1 MFADIKLRV
10 DKLAMCNLPLE
21 ETEIVFSTQKR
32 LKVYKEKKTS
42 FTDIFCINFH
52 DNLLFACGYDLC
64 TFFLYYTA
72 YALMEQSSLTNHY
85 RKKAKVQEQTSMQQM
100 RRQIPKK
107 QAFKIMVIYI
117 LWAQHRLIHKGF
129 VNTWRI

>member
-52 DNLLFACGYDLC
+52 DIISFACGYDLC

-72 YALMEQSSLTNHY
+72 LMEQSSLTNHY
-85 RKKAKVQEQTSMQQM
+85 RKKLSC
-100 RRQIPKK
+100 RNRQACSKCGDKYARSRCSK
-107 QAFKIMVIYI
+107 QWLFIFFG
-117 LWAQHRLIHKGF
+117 H
-129 VNTWRI
+129 NTD